1 MWIEVEESELTDNLR
16 KFLQFRCREARETE
30 WLKNEF
36 GTTWGC
42 SDVYNIPG
50 IKYEIIS
57 FLTNEDSYVLR
68 YWKEDNKQA
77 YTGTGSDYLDCVLGV
92 GGFEKYGPIEK

>member
-1 MWIEVEESELTDNLR
+1 MMWIEVEESELTDNLR

-42 SDVYNIPG
+42 SDVYNLPG

-57 FLTNEDSYVLR
+57 FLTNEDAYVLR
-68 YWKEDNKQA
+68 YWQGDEFVVYEIQDDDNP
-77 YTGTGSDYLDCVLGV
+77 TNWG
-92 GGFEKYGPIEK
+92 E